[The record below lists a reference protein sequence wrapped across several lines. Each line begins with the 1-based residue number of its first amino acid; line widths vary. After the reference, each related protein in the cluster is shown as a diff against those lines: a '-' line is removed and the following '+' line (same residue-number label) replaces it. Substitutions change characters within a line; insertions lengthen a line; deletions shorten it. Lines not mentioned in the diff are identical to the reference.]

1 MLATLQ
7 AAELVAVKLRYVRV
21 HCVCVCLWQ
30 LSRSLRCLSSDETLW
45 LQVISNIKHKF
56 AHHQQSS
63 YRQLY
68 VPLYWCT
75 QWHVF
80 MWCTI
85 VLMYCK
91 RDTQLLQLELFAR
104 LFSDVLL
111 CISINSKQRTILF
124 YHFCLSVH
132 WMLILCQDECT
143 CRQTF
148 STNTLVFPCY
158 IWPWNSNRK
167 GPLTVPNF

>member
-1 MLATLQ
+1 VLATLQ

-68 VPLYWCT
+68 VP
-75 QWHVF
+75 F
-80 MWCTI
+80 
-85 VLMYCK
+85 VLMHTVTRSYVMHNC
-91 RDTQLLQLELFAR
+91 
-104 LFSDVLL
+104 SDVL
-111 CISINSKQRTILF
+111 QERHTAAA
-124 YHFCLSVH
+124 
-132 WMLILCQDECT
+132 T
-143 CRQTF
+143 
-148 STNTLVFPCY
+148 
-158 IWPWNSNRK
+158 
-167 GPLTVPNF
+167 